1 MGMGLLWQ
9 ADNLTKGDS
18 IMRKVNIIKG
28 AAIFATLLLLL
39 GILIWRHSQPV
50 ETAMIDIEPPASTPK
65 RDMPTTI
72 IAETPEPTIHPMPTE
87 ILTPT
92 ESPQITEAPIANLF
106 CTLTIENEEVAVL
119 NSVEEEML
127 RQHPGWLPSSSMPG
141 EDGMCVVYGHRNRN
155 HLRVLEGVKNGDAI
169 TVTMVDGASYKY
181 TITDI
186 TVFDSAAEFR
196 LPAVEGS
203 TLVLVTC
210 YPFRYSGNAPGKY
223 MVTAVLGG

>member
-1 MGMGLLWQ
+1 MGLLWQ
-9 ADNLTKGDS
+9 TDDLTKGDS
-18 IMRKVNIIKG
+18 IMQKVNIIIG
-28 AAIFATLLLLL
+28 AAILAALLLLL

-50 ETAMIDIEPPASTPK
+50 ETAMIDIETPAPTPTGDMSTN
-65 RDMPTTI
+65 I
-72 IAETPEPTIHPMPTE
+72 IIEAPEPTIHPMPTE

-106 CTLTIENEEVAVL
+106 CTLTIEDEEVEVL

-127 RQHPGWLPSSSMPG
+127 KQHPGWLPSSAMPG

-155 HLRVLEGVKNGDAI
+155 HLRVLEDVKNGDTI
-169 TVTMVDGASYKY
+169 TVTMVDGVSYKY
-181 TITDI
+181 VITNITIY
-186 TVFDSAAEFR
+186 DSAAELQ
-196 LPAVEGS
+196 LPAVDGS

-223 MVTAVLGG
+223 MVTAVLSG